1 MNNLK
6 VNECLLVSV
15 DFTKGEDTG
24 VLIVGRQE
32 KEGKV
37 NIVNAFQ
44 GQEAVDIY
52 KKLITVKN
60 KANRFG
66 IDRNYYDESGR
77 QSKQISNNNHGHPKA
92 HKYGKKGEHAHDY
105 IYDNTG
111 KLIGR
116 PIRELNDKERKENG
130 DIL

>member
-1 MNNLK
+1 MDNLR

-15 DFTKGEDTG
+15 DFTKGEDIG

-52 KKLITVKN
+52 KKLITVK
-60 KANRFG
+60 K
-66 IDRNYYDESGR
+66 
-77 QSKQISNNNHGHPKA
+77 
-92 HKYGKKGEHAHDY
+92 
-105 IYDNTG
+105 
-111 KLIGR
+111 
-116 PIRELNDKERKENG
+116 IREVQQ
-130 DIL
+130 

>member
-24 VLIVGRQE
+24 VLIVGRQ
-32 KEGKV
+32 KNGKV
-37 NIVNAFQ
+37 DIVNAFQ

-60 KANRFG
+60 KENR
-66 IDRNYYDESGR
+66 
-77 QSKQISNNNHGHPKA
+77 
-92 HKYGKKGEHAHDY
+92 
-105 IYDNTG
+105 
-111 KLIGR
+111 
-116 PIRELNDKERKENG
+116 
-130 DIL
+130 